1 MPDEVVVDKALLK
14 AIGAESRINILKS
27 LTKRRK
33 TQSELAQEL
42 GLSPPTVLEHLN
54 QLVDA
59 GLIEKFEEGRKWKYY
74 ALTKKGKGLVSP
86 SGAPVHAVLLLA
98 VGLLFVFS
106 SVFMMNDA
114 LYLSETPMTVA
125 AQHEQGAEIGE
136 KTLSRAVDSEEFS
149 DLVLTES
156 ELEEPVGAVESVPA
170 PEPVKLDENKTEPIS
185 GTILPDI
192 SIYIALF
199 AIGIVLTGIGA
210 IYYVLSVFFK

>member
-33 TQSELAQEL
+33 TQSELAHEL

-54 QLVDA
+54 QLADA
-59 GLIEKFEEGRKWKYY
+59 DLVEKFEEGRKWKYY

-106 SVFMMNDA
+106 SVFMMNDT
-114 LYLSETPMTVA
+114 LYLSETPMTVS
-125 AQHEQGAEIGE
+125 AQQESVSEAGE
-136 KTLSRAVDSEEFS
+136 KTFSRTTDNEEFS

-156 ELEEPVGAVESVPA
+156 ELEEPIGAVESVPA
-170 PEPVKLDENKTEPIS
+170 PEPVKLNEDKVEQIS
-185 GTILPDI
+185 GTFSPDI
-192 SIYIALF
+192 SMYIALF